1 MEPVIF
7 INTVANGVL
16 LGGFL
21 ALMAWSMSVLLGVA
35 KVLNLAHGD
44 FIVLAA
50 YLYFALLPHVKNPFL
65 ALPAVTVIIVAIGFI
80 YYRFS
85 LHKLIPRGLNDIAL
99 FTFATSI
106 IIQNALLVAFTA
118 DQRMIRVPE
127 LYRPVL
133 VGNIALGLRYILNFA
148 IALILFIVLYL
159 FYKRTL
165 VGKVMR
171 GVPYDNI
178 AAQILGI
185 DVKKIYGYVMII
197 AMLITGIAG
206 LFFGITFLFNPSA
219 GTLYTLLSLAVVV
232 MGGMGSLRGTFIG
245 GIIIGIVYTIAG
257 LFLPVALQFAVTYLV
272 TLIMLII
279 RPQGLFGEKV

>member
-1 MEPVIF
+1 
-7 INTVANGVL
+7 
-16 LGGFL
+16 
-21 ALMAWSMSVLLGVA
+21 
-35 KVLNLAHGD
+35 
-44 FIVLAA
+44 
-50 YLYFALLPHVKNPFL
+50 
-65 ALPAVTVIIVAIGFI
+65 
-80 YYRFS
+80 
-85 LHKLIPRGLNDIAL
+85 
-99 FTFATSI
+99 
-106 IIQNALLVAFTA
+106 
-118 DQRMIRVPE
+118 
-127 LYRPVL
+127 
-133 VGNIALGLRYILNFA
+133 
-148 IALILFIVLYL
+148 
-159 FYKRTL
+159 
-165 VGKVMR
+165 MR

-197 AMLITGIAG
+197 AMLITGVAG